1 MKNSSLFSLYVDTF
15 VIHSDDLR
23 SLKNTAEIAR
33 MFQKPAV
40 IVNNLSGNVVF
51 RA

>member
-1 MKNSSLFSLYVDTF
+1 MKNGSFFSLYVDTF
-15 VIHSDDLR
+15 AIHSDDLR

-33 MFQKPAV
+33 MFQKTV
-40 IVNNLSGNVVF
+40 IIINNLSGNVVF